1 MHEAAVIGAI
11 GSRRQYPTAKYEN
24 TKSDFVLVAVCLRI
38 DVLERVIGD
47 YARAATAEYEL
58 IKIKGS

>member
-1 MHEAAVIGAI
+1 LHEAAVIGAI
-11 GSRRQYPTAKYEN
+11 GSRRQYPTTKDEN

-38 DVLERVIGD
+38 DVLEVIIGYD
-47 YARAATAEYEL
+47 AGSATAEYEL